1 MRRSRSEDEG
11 AESGPDVR
19 GGILLITAKVVHV
32 VAGFGLYFFLALA
45 FTRAMGKGAGTAAF
59 GIWGA
64 TFGVMNP
71 VNMMAA
77 TATLQMMSR
86 VVAGGR
92 AGVGAAFRSC
102 ARTQLLLVATMF
114 GVLQLAAGPIA
125 RYVLNDEA
133 YVPYLRLASVIP
145 VFYAWRA
152 LYQGY
157 LNGVRRFREQ
167 AWLDIGASSSRMVLV
182 LLGAAVGF
190 GAMGAIG
197 GFVASAAAV
206 AVVAFVWIRPGRT
219 KEPAALRTRE
229 ILSFQALV
237 VAVTLATQYLLNVD
251 LLAVKA
257 LGATDPVVADRYAG
271 YYTAAQKLAQIPMS
285 VVVALAYLMF
295 PYVASDSKDADRGR
309 ARRVI
314 RQGMRTLLLLIVP
327 CTAVLA
333 STARESLALVFPSIS
348 RTAVEMG
355 DPANILHG
363 PLTVLTVGYV
373 LFALLQAT
381 SILIT
386 AAGRPGLAASI
397 AGAALVLAW
406 VLTRALTTSLGLVG
420 AAAGVTVAWAVGLV
434 ACGAVMVA
442 RFGSF
447 VSLASLTRIALCGVA
462 VYGLSRAIP
471 VEGPLLLAKD
481 AVLMLVIVAL
491 ALITREISV
500 EEMRNVVHQVLGRG
514 LSPGPPRAGGRS

>member
-1 MRRSRSEDEG
+1 VRQSRPAERN
-11 AESGPDVR
+11 AESGADVR

-45 FTRAMGKGAGTAAF
+45 FTRAMGKAAGTAAF

-86 VVAGGR
+86 VVASGR
-92 AGVGAAFRSC
+92 TGTGAVFRAC
-102 ARTQLLLVATMF
+102 ARTQLLLVAAMF
-114 GVLQLAAGPIA
+114 CVLQLAAGPIA
-125 RYVLNDEA
+125 RYVLNDA
-133 YVPYLRLASVIP
+133 TYVPYLRLAALIP

-167 AWLDIGASSSRMVLV
+167 AWLDIGASSSRMVFV
-182 LLGAAVGF
+182 LACAAAGFGTLGAIA
-190 GAMGAIG
+190 

-206 AVVAFVWIRPGRT
+206 AIVAVVWIRPGQT
-219 KEPAALRTRE
+219 GDPASLRARE

-257 LGATDPVVADRYAG
+257 LGAADPVVADRFAG

-295 PYVASDSKDADRGR
+295 PYIASDSTQADRAR

-333 STARESLALVFPSIS
+333 STAQESLALVFPSIV

-355 DPANILHG
+355 DPAGLLSG
-363 PLTVLTVGYV
+363 PMTVLAVGYV
-373 LFALLQAT
+373 LFALLLTT

-386 AAGRPGLAASI
+386 AAGRPGLSATI
-397 AGAALVLAW
+397 AGGALILAW
-406 VLTRALTTSLGLVG
+406 FLTRALTASSGLVG
-420 AAAGVTVAWAVGLV
+420 AATGVTIAWAVGLV
-434 ACGAVMVA
+434 ACGAVMVV
-442 RFGSF
+442 RFGNF
-447 VSLASLTRIALCGVA
+447 VPLASLTRIALCGVA

-471 VEGPLLLAKD
+471 IGGPLLLAKD
-481 AVLMLVIVAL
+481 AALMLVFVAL
-491 ALITREISV
+491 SLIVREISL
-500 EEMRNVVHQVLGRG
+500 EEMRNVARQFLGREP
-514 LSPGPPRAGGRS
+514 SATPPAGGGS

>member
-1 MRRSRSEDEG
+1 VRQTRSTDQG
-11 AESGPDVR
+11 TESGADVR
-19 GGILLITAKVVHV
+19 GGILLIAAQVVHV

-45 FTRAMGKGAGTAAF
+45 FTHAMGKPAGTAAF

-71 VNMMAA
+71 INMMAA

-86 VVAGGR
+86 VVASGR
-92 AGVGAAFRSC
+92 TGAGAAFRSC
-102 ARTQLLLVATMF
+102 ARTQLLLVAVVF
-114 GVLQLAAGPIA
+114 VVLQLAAGPIA
-125 RYVLNDEA
+125 RYVLNDET
-133 YVPYLRLASVIP
+133 YTPYLRLASVIP

-152 LYQGY
+152 LYHGY

-197 GFVASAAAV
+197 GFVASAVAVALV
-206 AVVAFVWIRPGRT
+206 AVVWVRPGRM
-219 KEPAALRTRE
+219 EESAALRARE

-295 PYVASDSKDADRGR
+295 PYIASDSTDADRAR

-333 STARESLALVFPSIS
+333 STAQESLALVFPSIT
-348 RTAVEMG
+348 RTAVELG
-355 DPANILHG
+355 DPVGILSG
-363 PLTVLTVGYV
+363 PLTVLAVGYV
-373 LFALLQAT
+373 LFALLLTT

-386 AAGRPGLAASI
+386 AAGRPGISASI
-397 AGAALVLAW
+397 TGAALVLACGSSHVAPSW
-406 VLTRALTTSLGLVG
+406 WPASGALCP
-420 AAAGVTVAWAVGLV
+420 
-434 ACGAVMVA
+434 CGA
-442 RFGSF
+442 
-447 VSLASLTRIALCGVA
+447 
-462 VYGLSRAIP
+462 
-471 VEGPLLLAKD
+471 
-481 AVLMLVIVAL
+481 
-491 ALITREISV
+491 
-500 EEMRNVVHQVLGRG
+500 
-514 LSPGPPRAGGRS
+514 